1 MQNVIECHFELHSLF
16 YVLVFYYNKQ
26 HFKIKKRYKNME
38 NVTTIKNVK
47 RFYVYE

>member
-26 HFKIKKRYKNME
+26 HFKIKKALQKHG
-38 NVTTIKNVK
+38 K
-47 RFYVYE
+47 RDNNKERKTFLRI